1 MSTTVYPG
9 TTTKI
14 SCTDAPT
21 GLAGTLKWQLKQGT
35 TVIQARNASGVEED
49 PAGSGIYLVQV
60 TWPTTTGRYRFIADT
75 GTITPD
81 TVLEEEIIVSYSR
94 VDVPASDGPAYT
106 TPDALRAA
114 LSVDDT
120 VLTDEAAD
128 LLIVEAEDWI
138 DSLLGGWP
146 VDDTTGRKIDQDDVL
161 AWQWEKLTR
170 AATKAAAALYTTPTL
185 LTSRQYRR
193 EKGPDFEVEDPL
205 GGGALTPAITL
216 LNASGLRRLA
226 GRATAGTRCVP
237 RERGFKGYP

>member
-35 TVIQARNASGVEED
+35 TVIQTRNASNVEED

-81 TVLEEEIIVSYSR
+81 TVAEEEIIVSYSR
-94 VDVPASDGPAYT
+94 PDVPATDGPAYT

-114 LSVDDT
+114 LEESRDSGKGVSLYVNGQSIPAVVVSVDDRY
-120 VLTDEAAD
+120 VVARSQAQGK
-128 LLIVEAEDWI
+128 IVVRLERI
-138 DSLLGGWP
+138 DGVAGFI
-146 VDDTTGRKIDQDDVL
+146 GERK
-161 AWQWEKLTR
+161 A
-170 AATKAAAALYTTPTL
+170 P
-185 LTSRQYRR
+185 
-193 EKGPDFEVEDPL
+193 
-205 GGGALTPAITL
+205 
-216 LNASGLRRLA
+216 
-226 GRATAGTRCVP
+226 
-237 RERGFKGYP
+237 